1 MSREETFG
9 LERIRLSD
17 TGIPIST
24 IILRLQSIP
33 ERYSEMRYMNQNQNQ
48 NQNQFYFRVDVK
60 TLKQLWPCE
69 NQNQNQNQ
77 NQFYIRADV
86 KTLKQLW
93 ARIRIRIRIRI
104 SFISVQTL
112 KTLKQLWATIGDRE
126 VAKPSNPALDLFR
139 ACTLNGI
146 PLCNT

>member
-24 IILRLQSIP
+24 IILPLQSIP

-60 TLKQLWPCE
+60 TLKQLW
-69 NQNQNQNQ
+69 
-77 NQFYIRADV
+77 
-86 KTLKQLW
+86 
-93 ARIRIRIRIRI
+93 
-104 SFISVQTL
+104 
-112 KTLKQLWATIGDRE
+112 ATIGDSPKKSSQ
-126 VAKPSNPALDLFR
+126 VKSSLL
-139 ACTLNGI
+139 
-146 PLCNT
+146 